1 MKIFY
6 SALSPFVRK
15 TMIVAEELGIADR
28 IERLP
33 AAANPVNR
41 DRNIIPFNPLG
52 QVPTLITDDEQVLF
66 DSKVICEYLNTTFKG
81 KLFGDDTTRFRLL
94 TDHAAADGVIAA
106 SLLVRYELLARPEA
120 LRWNEWV
127 DGQTDKITTGLQYFE
142 DKAQALYDRIDI
154 VTITLACAFDYL
166 DLRLPDYQWQKRFP
180 GLKAWYDKFS
190 VRESIARTKPQ

>member
-6 SALSPFVRK
+6 SSASPFVRK
-15 TMIVAEELGIADR
+15 AMIVADELGVVDR

-52 QVPTLITDDEQVLF
+52 QVPTFITDDEQVLF

-81 KLFGDDTTRFRLL
+81 NLFGDEHTRWAVL

-120 LRWNEWV
+120 LRWNDWV
-127 DGQTDKITTGLQYFE
+127 EGQTDKITMGLQYFE
-142 DKAQALYDRIDI
+142 DKAKDLADRIDI
-154 VTITLACAFDYL
+154 VTITLVCAFDYL
-166 DLRLPDYQWQKRFP
+166 DFRLPDYNWQQRFP
-180 GLKAWYDKFS
+180 GLKTWYDKFS
-190 VRESIARTKPQ
+190 VRESIAKSKPQ

>member
-1 MKIFY
+1 
-6 SALSPFVRK
+6 
-15 TMIVAEELGIADR
+15 MIVADELGVADR

-33 AAANPVNR
+33 AAASPVKR

-52 QVPTLITDDEQVLF
+52 QVPTFITDDEQVLF

-81 KLFGDDTTRFRLL
+81 KLFGDDNTRFKLL
-94 TDHAAADGVIAA
+94 TDHAVADGAIAA

-120 LRWNEWV
+120 LRWDEWLE
-127 DGQTDKITTGLQYFE
+127 GQTDKITTALQYFE
-142 DKAQALYDRIDI
+142 DKAQELYDRIDI

-166 DLRLPDYQWQKRFP
+166 DFRLPDYNWQKRFP

-190 VRESIARTKPQ
+190 VRESIAKTKPQ

>member
-6 SALSPFVRK
+6 STASPFVRK
-15 TMIVAEELGIADR
+15 TMIVADELGVVDR

-33 AAANPVNR
+33 AAASPVKR

-52 QVPTLITDDEQVLF
+52 QVPTFITDDEQVLF

-81 KLFGDDTTRFRLL
+81 KLFGDDNTRFKLL
-94 TDHAAADGVIAA
+94 TDHAVADGAIAA

-120 LRWNEWV
+120 LRWDEWLE
-127 DGQTDKITTGLQYFE
+127 GQTDKITTALQYFE
-142 DKAQALYDRIDI
+142 DKAQELYDRIDI

-166 DLRLPDYQWQKRFP
+166 DFRLPDYNWQKRFP

-190 VRESIARTKPQ
+190 VRESIAKTKPQ

>member
-6 SALSPFVRK
+6 SAASPFVRK
-15 TMIVAEELGIADR
+15 TMIVAEELGIVDR

-33 AAANPVNR
+33 AAASPVSR
-41 DRNIIPFNPLG
+41 DRTIIPFNPLG
-52 QVPTLITDDEQVLF
+52 QVPTFMTDDEQVLF
-66 DSKVICEYLNTTFKG
+66 DSKVICEYLNDKFDG
-81 KLFGDDTTRFRLL
+81 KLFGDEHTRWSVL

-120 LRWNEWV
+120 LQWNEWI

-142 DKAQALYDRIDI
+142 DKAATLEDRIDI

-166 DLRLPDYQWQKRFP
+166 DFRLPDYNWQKRFP
-180 GLKAWYDKFS
+180 ALKAWYDKFS
-190 VRESIARTKPQ
+190 VRPSIATTRPK